1 MRTKCLYLT
10 LVPFLVL
17 AATACVEP
25 KEKEVKTNKEVES
38 FLGTQPDVTMWNSA
52 STYVTLTSQV
62 EVDAF
67 SCETGVLDA
76 NLVIG
81 TVSGS
86 DIRDLS
92 KLACL
97 TRIDGLLQISGTRIA
112 DLRGLHRLRVVKAG
126 IQIDQNPSL
135 QSLNGLSALDSLG
148 GYFYLSNNDQ
158 LSSLAGLGPLTHIDA
173 LAIFDND
180 QLQNLEGL
188 ERIRTIGHAQEWFV
202 NLHVAANK
210 SLRSL
215 QGLGELKQIRGGMW
229 ITDNPAL
236 ESLDGIAGLDEVSGS
251 VMLRKNGSVEDRESK
266 SWLKKEIK

>member
-38 FLGTQPDVTMWNSA
+38 FLGIQPDVTMWNSA
-52 STYVTLTSQV
+52 ATYVTLSSQA

-67 SCETGVLDA
+67 SCETGILDA

-81 TVSGS
+81 AISGS

-97 TRIDGLLQISGTRIA
+97 TRIDGLLQISGTRLA
-112 DLRGLHRLRVVKAG
+112 DLRGLHRIRAVKAG
-126 IQIDQNPSL
+126 IQIDQNPFL
-135 QSLNGLSALDSLG
+135 QRLDGLGALDSMG

-158 LSSLAGLGPLTHIDA
+158 LTSLAGLGPLTHIDA

-180 QLQNLEGL
+180 QLQTLEGL

-215 QGLGELKQIRGGMW
+215 QGLGELREVRGGMW

-236 ESLDGIAGLDEVSGS
+236 VSLDGINLLDEVTGS
-251 VMLRKNGSVEDRESK
+251 VVLKKNGRLEDREGK
-266 SWLKKEIK
+266 VWQKKEIK